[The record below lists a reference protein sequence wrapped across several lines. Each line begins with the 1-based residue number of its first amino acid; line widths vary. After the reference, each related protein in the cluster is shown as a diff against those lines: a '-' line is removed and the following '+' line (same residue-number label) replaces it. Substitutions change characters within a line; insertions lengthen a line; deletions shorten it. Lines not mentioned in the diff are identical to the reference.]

1 MWNGVIVMAQYISI
15 TEQTV
20 NPNESIVFYASNPCE
35 RGLIKHR
42 EGTGSFL
49 LSGYVP
55 YNTCGCR
62 NRTAEYLVSFGANV
76 AIPTGGDVEEIS
88 VAIEV
93 DGATIPASIMR
104 STPAAVEE
112 FDSIS
117 RSITADIW
125 RGCCETVTVKNTSA
139 QPILVSEAVINFTRP
154 DLYISR

>member
-1 MWNGVIVMAQYISI
+1 MAQYITI
-15 TEQTV
+15 NGEQTV

-62 NRTAEYLVSFGANV
+62 AKTAEYLVSFGANIAV
-76 AIPTGGDVEEIS
+76 PTGGDVEEIS
-88 VAIEV
+88 VAIEI

-104 STPAAVEE
+104 YTPDAVGN
-112 FDSIS
+112 FGSIS
-117 RSITADIW
+117 RVITADVW
-125 RGCCETVTVKNTSA
+125 RNCCETVTVTNTSS
-139 QPILVSEAVINFTRP
+139 QPIIVSEGVINITRP
-154 DLYISR
+154 DLYIMK